1 MRATGGCHCGRV
13 RFEVRL
19 PQPLVV
25 LDCNCSI
32 CRLKGFLHIIVD
44 RADFKLTTDPAA
56 LLTYTFGTHT
66 AQHHF
71 CSSCG
76 IHAFYIPRSHPRG
89 IDVNLRA
96 LDELPPHRIQAF
108 DGRHWEQ
115 AVTGL
120 DPDP

>member
-56 LLTYTFGTHT
+56 LLTYTCLLYTSD
-66 AQHHF
+66 A
-71 CSSCG
+71 
-76 IHAFYIPRSHPRG
+76 A
-89 IDVNLRA
+89 
-96 LDELPPHRIQAF
+96 DE
-108 DGRHWEQ
+108 
-115 AVTGL
+115 
-120 DPDP
+120 